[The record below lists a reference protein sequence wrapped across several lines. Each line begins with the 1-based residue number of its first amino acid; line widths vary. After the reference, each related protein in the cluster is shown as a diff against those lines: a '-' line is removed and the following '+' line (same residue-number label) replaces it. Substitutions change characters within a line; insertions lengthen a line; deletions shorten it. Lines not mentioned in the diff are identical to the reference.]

1 VIGMLIRI
9 VINAAALIVAA
20 RVVPNIHMTLGPVG
34 VDWLKI
40 GAVALAF
47 ALINSYLKPIV
58 KLLALPISLVTM
70 GLVGL
75 FINAAAMLLLSY
87 ISGTLG
93 LPFKVASFPPTMS
106 IDALVAA
113 FLAALVV
120 SLVGTGLTLVVGKR

>member
-1 VIGMLIRI
+1 MLIRI

>member
-1 VIGMLIRI
+1 MIGMLIRI